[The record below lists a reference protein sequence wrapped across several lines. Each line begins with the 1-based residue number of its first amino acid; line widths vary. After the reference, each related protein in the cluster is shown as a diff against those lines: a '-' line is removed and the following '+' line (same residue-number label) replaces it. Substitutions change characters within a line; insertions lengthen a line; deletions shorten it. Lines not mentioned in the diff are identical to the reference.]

1 LNSKNKSTLQTIL
14 IALIFFLALFIWTIW
29 QFHFNY
35 MISVYD
41 TFFHS
46 QRIYELR
53 LAFAN
58 HNLPSWVNFN
68 SFFNTGQAINGMYP
82 DFTLW
87 PFVLLT
93 NFLTPIH
100 QIIAIKSLI
109 AAATFIVS
117 FLSLNKRFNSQNA
130 MLAATIFTLSG
141 SALKDLVNEMQTGT
155 AIVMIFA
162 FPIIFNLKDILESNQ
177 INPKLII
184 KTALLMTIVINSHLL
199 SAVAITLITGLFL
212 IIRTIIKRTYQ
223 PWINLAVAGLLTVIL
238 SLPIIYRIVTIS
250 KTGLQTPFGKGHIT
264 SDPIWT
270 LFLNAR
276 WNSKSAIS
284 LASIILIVITLIKL
298 NKQKLQALLPW
309 IYVES
314 ALIIFSSNIIPWK
327 ILDSV
332 PIINTFQV
340 ANWRFAP
347 FLGMVPIIMILIN
360 FNQKV
365 ASRILL
371 TMVIVSYPFAF
382 KTATDAQF
390 KKTSDLPLITQNT
403 KKRLPPN
410 TGAKLTSTGIT
421 SDQLFRSLVP
431 DYTPDTTPL
440 HKNSGGYN
448 LDQQLAYLLVNH
460 IGTTKLRDIPL
471 THKSI
476 TNEIT
481 LNGQNVPQGDI
492 VLPVYGYKSLNYL
505 VTINNQPA
513 NWSITK
519 KGFITVNSSKDLAD
533 ATYKITQI
541 QPKIYPALIWMS
553 TVLYLAL
560 IGILLTPTVKKLH
573 R

>member
-58 HNLPSWVNFN
+58 RNLPSWVNFN

-238 SLPIIYRIVTIS
+238 SSPIIYRIVTIS

-327 ILDSV
+327 ILDSI

-365 ASRILL
+365 ASRIVL

-421 SDQLFRSLVP
+421 SDQLFRTLVP

-440 HKNSGGYN
+440 QKNSGGYN

-471 THKSI
+471 THKSS
-476 TNEIT
+476 TNGIT
-481 LNGQNVPQGDI
+481 LNGQNVPQGNI

-560 IGILLTPTVKKLH
+560 IGILLTPTVKKL
-573 R
+573 RR